1 MARYRVLAI
10 VSLAVALT
18 AGVTWTFAQPRTTAL
33 RAQEYIDIQQL
44 DAAYNHALDTSD
56 ADKLTSFT
64 GVYADKLAKTP
75 NGWRLKA
82 RTFANDAQP

>member
-1 MARYRVLAI
+1 MSRYRVPAVVRLA
-10 VSLAVALT
+10 LALT
-18 AGVTWTFAQPRTTAL
+18 VGVFWTFAQPGTTVL
-33 RAQEYIDIQQL
+33 RAQDYIDIQQL
-44 DAAYNHALDTSD
+44 YAAYNHALDTSD
-56 ADKLTSFT
+56 ADKLTSFR